1 MAGRNMKKTLFIIL
15 AALAVFVTPG
25 CNRTELVPPQVEK
38 VTISAS
44 AKTLFV
50 GQSCTLI
57 AKAVPSN
64 ADDTTI
70 TWTSDNEAV
79 ASVSMGLVQANA
91 LGTATIKATSA
102 NGKSASCVITVT
114 SSPIPVE
121 SVAFDKEEYSVILD
135 GTLVLVPQILPEEA
149 TDKSVSWDVDK
160 EDVAVVVG
168 GVVKALK
175 LGTAKITAT
184 SSNGKSASCLVT
196 VLPKPVRAT
205 GVSLDYSTVDVSV
218 GRKITLT
225 ASVLPMDATNK
236 NVSWSIDKPALASV
250 ANGVVTGIAIGQ
262 AKVTVTTEDGGFT
275 ASCVVN
281 VVEAK
286 DERTDNSLTENV
298 GGKFEDYI
306 WNK

>member
-1 MAGRNMKKTLFIIL
+1 MKKTLFIIL
-15 AALAVFVTPG
+15 AALAVSFVPG
-25 CNRTELVPPQVEK
+25 CSRTELIPPQVEK

-44 AKTLFV
+44 AKTLSV
-50 GQSCTLI
+50 GQTCTLI

-64 ADDTTI
+64 ADNTTI
-70 TWTSDNEAV
+70 TWASDNEAV
-79 ASVSMGLVQANA
+79 ASVSMGMVQAKSP
-91 LGTATIKATSA
+91 GTATIKATSA
-102 NGKSASCVITVT
+102 NGKSASCLITV
-114 SSPIPVE
+114 SSPSIPVA
-121 SVAFDKEEYSVILD
+121 SVAFDKEEYFVIIEE
-135 GTLVLVPQILPEEA
+135 TLTLVPQILPEDA

-196 VLPKPVRAT
+196 VQPKPVRVT
-205 GVSLDYSTVDVSV
+205 GVSLDYSTVQVSV

-225 ASVLPMDATNK
+225 ASVLPMDATNR
-236 NVSWSIDKPALASV
+236 NVSWSVDKPALASV
-250 ANGVVTGIAIGQ
+250 ENGVVTGLATGQ

-275 ASCVVN
+275 ASCTVT

-286 DERTDNSLTENV
+286 DERNDNGQTEDV
-298 GGKFEDYI
+298 GGDFEDYI
-306 WNK
+306 WNN